1 MRDGLYGVKFQ
12 TPFGAGAGVIVKIGE
27 RVFGGDTAFAW
38 DGNLNVANDAL
49 GGQLNVERHDQAM
62 PSVFGPLDTFVLTF
76 NGFGGEEAATLT
88 ASTPSAPGVNM
99 TVEMKLLK
107 VA

>member
-1 MRDGLYGVKFQ
+1 MKDGLYGVKFQ
-12 TPFGAGAGVIVKIGE
+12 TPFGAGAGVIVKVGD

-38 DGNLNVANDAL
+38 DGNLSVANDVL
-49 GGQLNVERHDQAM
+49 EGQLNVQRHDQGM
-62 PSVFGPLDTFVLTF
+62 PSVFGPLNTFVLTF
-76 NGFGGEEAATLT
+76 NGSGGEEAATLT

-107 VA
+107 AA